1 MSVITES
8 EVRKRLRDN
17 KMDVFEVPKGSIV
30 TPSAKGFLLDQKI
43 EIKYVD
49 TVDTSSTKEPVKTDK
64 VVKVEP
70 IPEQPLKFQ
79 TVYGG
84 MLAEKPEHMTHLY
97 GNMLVF
103 KDHKRIILRG
113 RLDSLESNILDAQ
126 IMAQRLA
133 MPKLI
138 EDLEEILSFV
148 RNLVR
153 CEVLNEQVGEFFL
166 QGMSAPDLRERSHHP
181 KKYFGIEHFFPHYDM
196 GEAVVVLNRL
206 RTLTRETEL
215 VAYQAFREEFGA
227 VDREDIIRALNRL
240 SSLFWIMMFKVRTGL
255 YK

>member
-8 EVRKRLRDN
+8 EVRKRLRD
-17 KMDVFEVPKGSIV
+17 KKTDVFEIPKGSIV
-30 TPSAKGFLLDQKI
+30 TPSARGFLLDQKV

-49 TVDTSSTKEPVKTDK
+49 PTSAKEPVEKEAVAK
-64 VVKVEP
+64 AEP
-70 IPEQPLKFQ
+70 QKEQPLKFQ
-79 TVYGG
+79 TIYGG

-126 IMAQRLA
+126 IMASRLS

-138 EDLEEILSFV
+138 NDLEEILSFV

-153 CEVLNEQVGEFFL
+153 CEVLNEQVSEFCL
-166 QGMSAPDLRERSHHP
+166 QGMSAAELREKSHHP
-181 KKYFGIEHFFPHYDM
+181 KKYFGMEHFYPHYEM

-215 VAYQAFREEFGA
+215 AAYQAFRSEYGA
-227 VDREDIIRALNRL
+227 VEREDIIRALNRL
-240 SSLFWIMMFKVRTGL
+240 SSLFWIMMFKVRTEL